1 MANIVE
7 IMLIIVALNRYLT
20 NCKDFLTP
28 KNIKI
33 SSRLLERQIEEEY
46 LHKISKLDPQDEHFQ
61 ARKYSLELQNKKR
74 AGFLLFYGKVKTKN
88 TKEIQQKILNNQ
100 QKINRLKRKALIDLT
115 NMLLVVRNSCCK
127 EKLRRTNNEEH
138 VFLAVRC

>member
-61 ARKYSLELQNKKR
+61 ARKYSLELQNKK
-74 AGFLLFYGKVKTKN
+74 GLDFCFSMESSKQKT
-88 TKEIQQKILNNQ
+88 QKRFN
-100 QKINRLKRKALIDLT
+100 KKY
-115 NMLLVVRNSCCK
+115 
-127 EKLRRTNNEEH
+127 
-138 VFLAVRC
+138 